1 MGQVL
6 FQNSN
11 KKVIDHEISFNTS
24 WVGTAFD
31 FSFANQQL
39 EQVETLFCL
48 SYQSFSQN
56 FPKGMNVE
64 NKLLLVIVYGV
75 GNYFMVCT

>member
-1 MGQVL
+1 MVQYHQT

-11 KKVIDHEISFNTS
+11 KKVIYHEISFNTNWES
-24 WVGTAFD
+24 TAFD

-48 SYQSFSQN
+48 SYKSCS
-56 FPKGMNVE
+56 
-64 NKLLLVIVYGV
+64 
-75 GNYFMVCT
+75 